1 MNTERTARTPLR
13 GLIGFN
19 LLTGILL
26 GIVGFYFGWWLGHRI
41 HFTAYEF
48 IAPKSRF

>member
-1 MNTERTARTPLR
+1 MSTERKARAPLR
-13 GLIGFN
+13 GLVGLN

-41 HFTAYEF
+41 HFTG
-48 IAPKSRF
+48 